1 MSGLIRSQTVT
12 VRKPHRCFGC
22 CKTIPVGAKAKYQYI
37 KDLSDSYGLYICEDC
52 IAFEKTLPADYWIDG
67 GYSEGELAIAK
78 QEREKEVVRPS
89 LDRAELF
96 SQS

>member
-1 MSGLIRSQTVT
+1 MSDLLSYGVVKT
-12 VRKPHRCFGC
+12 RKSHKCFGC
-22 CKTIPVGAKAKYQYI
+22 LTPIPQGANAEQNVCRG
-37 KDLSDSYGLYICEDC
+37 DSGLYTIYLCEDC

-67 GYSEGELAIAK
+67 EYGEGELAIAK
-78 QEREKEVVRPS
+78 QEREKEAVRPS